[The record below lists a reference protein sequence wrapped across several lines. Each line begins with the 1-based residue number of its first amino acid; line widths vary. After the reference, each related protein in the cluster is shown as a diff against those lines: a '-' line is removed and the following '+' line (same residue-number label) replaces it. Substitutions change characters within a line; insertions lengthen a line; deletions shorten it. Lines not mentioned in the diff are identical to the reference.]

1 MAQSQPFWQFLLGS
15 LVALFPIVDP
25 IGSIPFFLALTL
37 EVPRP
42 ERDHLSRKVAL
53 YVVAI
58 LLAFLLIGGGILRF
72 FGISLDVVKIAGG
85 IVIFNSAWRSMESQ
99 PRLSREDNQAAARK
113 SEQSGDIAFM
123 PMTVPLLAGPGA
135 IAVTL
140 GISAQAGRALT
151 AEAALKLLAA
161 ALAIAAMGGITY
173 LCLRSASFW
182 VRVLGETGIRALT
195 RILGLFI
202 LAIGVQLI
210 LDGLGSWLTDLSLA
224 AAP

>member
-1 MAQSQPFWQFLLGS
+1 LLDSVAQSQPFWQFLLGS

-37 EVPRP
+37 EAPRP
-42 ERDHLSRKVAL
+42 ERDRLSRKIAL

-123 PMTVPLLAGPGA
+123 PIPCRCCPARV
-135 IAVTL
+135 
-140 GISAQAGRALT
+140 
-151 AEAALKLLAA
+151 
-161 ALAIAAMGGITY
+161 
-173 LCLRSASFW
+173 RS
-182 VRVLGETGIRALT
+182 R
-195 RILGLFI
+195 
-202 LAIGVQLI
+202 
-210 LDGLGSWLTDLSLA
+210 
-224 AAP
+224 